1 MRLRFNAGELAA
13 VVVQTLSSIDVRT
26 TSVLAEGRW
35 QNVMKDEQHSLGHRR
50 GLSPG
55 QDRLIE
61 IREHNRPRVRG
72 LPARRLHLSIV
83 LRQLPHAHRP
93 EFTEREPRHL
103 GGKQRIRA
111 VNHKIGIEPAD

>member
-1 MRLRFNAGELAA
+1 MRARFNAAELAA
-13 VVVQTLSSIDVRT
+13 VVAKTLSSIDVRT
-26 TSVLAEGRW
+26 TSVLVEGRW

-83 LRQLPHAHRP
+83 LDNCLTRTDRNSQSASHDILAANN
-93 EFTEREPRHL
+93 EFAP
-103 GGKQRIRA
+103 
-111 VNHKIGIEPAD
+111 

>member
-1 MRLRFNAGELAA
+1 MRARFNAAELAA
-13 VVVQTLSSIDVRT
+13 VVAKTLSSIDVRT

-61 IREHNRPRVRG
+61 IREHNRPRARG
-72 LPARRLHLSIV
+72 LLARR
-83 LRQLPHAHRP
+83 
-93 EFTEREPRHL
+93 
-103 GGKQRIRA
+103 
-111 VNHKIGIEPAD
+111 